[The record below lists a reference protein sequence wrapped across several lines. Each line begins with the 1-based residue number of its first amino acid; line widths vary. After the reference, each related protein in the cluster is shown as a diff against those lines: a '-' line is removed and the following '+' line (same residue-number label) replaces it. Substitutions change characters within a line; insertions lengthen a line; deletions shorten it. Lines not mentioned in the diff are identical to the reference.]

1 MSDETYAEN
10 IMTVSFD
17 YSSQAQQVQA
27 EAMLALIAQEMAN
40 TTDKLYLLIDPV
52 PLVLQPDTTFC
63 DRLVARQPVPV
74 SLPHKAISMQ
84 DYPWLLPLDLSR
96 EDDRQ
101 LLSQSIAVAL
111 DEIHP
116 DKLCRK
122 MGRAVCGWL
131 TSPYPIDDVAKQLGH
146 TAIQQQ
152 PDHRMMRMRY
162 YDPAV
167 NSVLW
172 PVLEDFRQK
181 RLMGILSR
189 WMLVD
194 GDGQPVIRRHRADSA
209 LHLTFL
215 LGLSQVQTDFILHD
229 AGIINRALRRY
240 RLLSTHTPRY
250 PELTAAR
257 LVSEALER
265 LRLHPAFHD
274 DDEWEDLAFHI
285 LYDHPYIDCHPKIDY
300 LLDPATF
307 TADVPWRERIRNISV
322 QTWAQYARE
331 CLAQEEQRAT
341 ENANG

>member
-1 MSDETYAEN
+1 MQNEICAPN
-10 IMTVSFD
+10 IKTVSFD
-17 YSSQAQQVQA
+17 YSPRAQQTQL
-27 EAMLALIAQEMAN
+27 EKMLALIEQEMAN
-40 TTDKLYLLIDPV
+40 AADTLFLLIDPV

-63 DRLVARQPVPV
+63 DQLVARKPVPV
-74 SLPHKAISMQ
+74 SLPHKAISAR
-84 DYPWLLPLDLSR
+84 DYPWLVSLDLCA

-101 LLSQSIAVAL
+101 LLLQSIAVAL

-131 TSPYPIDDVAKQLGH
+131 TSPHPIEDVAKQLGH
-146 TAIQQQ
+146 TVIQRQ

-172 PVLEDFRQK
+172 PVLEDFRQQ
-181 RLMGILSR
+181 RLLGILSC
-189 WMLVD
+189 WIFPD

-215 LGLSQVQTDFILHD
+215 LGLLQAQTDFILHD
-229 AGIINRALRRY
+229 VGIINRALRRY
-240 RLLSTHTPRY
+240 RLLTMETPRY

-257 LVSEALER
+257 LVSEALAR
-265 LRLHPAFHD
+265 QRSHPAFHD
-274 DDEWEDLAFHI
+274 DDEREDLAFHI
-285 LYDHPYIDCHPKIDY
+285 LYDHPYIDLHPKINY
-300 LLDPATF
+300 LLDPYTF
-307 TADVPWRERIRNISV
+307 TADVPWRERIRSIGQ
-322 QTWAQYARE
+322 QTWALYARE

-341 ENANG
+341 EYA

>member
-1 MSDETYAEN
+1 MQNEICAPDIA
-10 IMTVSFD
+10 TVSFD
-17 YSSQAQQVQA
+17 YSPRAQQTQV
-27 EAMLALIAQEMAN
+27 EKTLALIEQEMAN
-40 TTDKLYLLIDPV
+40 AADTLFLLIDPV
-52 PLVLQPDTTFC
+52 PLVLRPDITFC
-63 DRLVARQPVPV
+63 DQLVARKPVPV

-84 DYPWLLPLDLSR
+84 DYPWLVPLDLSA

-101 LLSQSIAVAL
+101 LLLQSIAVAL

-122 MGRAVCGWL
+122 MGRTVCGWL
-131 TSPYPIDDVAKQLGH
+131 TSPHPVDDVAKQLGH

-215 LGLSQVQTDFILHD
+215 LGLSQAQTDFILHD
-229 AGIINRALRRY
+229 VGIINRALRRY
-240 RLLSTHTPRY
+240 RLLTMETPRY

-257 LVSEALER
+257 LVSEALAR
-265 LRLHPAFHD
+265 LRSHPAFHD
-274 DDEWEDLAFHI
+274 DVEREDLAFHI
-285 LYDHPYIDCHPKIDY
+285 LYGHPRIDLHPKIDY
-300 LLDPATF
+300 LLDPYTF
-307 TADVPWRERIRNISV
+307 TADVPWRERIRSIGQ

-331 CLAQEEQRAT
+331 CFAQEEQRAT
-341 ENANG
+341 ENA

>member
-1 MSDETYAEN
+1 MSGENHTEN
-10 IMTVSFD
+10 ITMVSFD
-17 YSSQAQQVQA
+17 YSPQAQQPRV

-40 TTDKLYLLIDPV
+40 TTDTLYLLIDPV
-52 PLVLQPDTTFC
+52 PLVLRPDITFC
-63 DRLVARQPVPV
+63 DQLVARKPVPV

-84 DYPWLLPLDLSR
+84 DYPWLVPLDLSR

-101 LLSQSIAVAL
+101 LLAQSIAVAL

-131 TSPYPIDDVAKQLGH
+131 TSPHPIDDVAKQLGH

-167 NSVLW
+167 NSILW
-172 PVLEDFRQK
+172 LVLEDYRQK

-215 LGLSQVQTDFILHD
+215 LGLSQAQTDFILHD

-240 RLLSTHTPRY
+240 RLLATHTPRY
-250 PELTAAR
+250 PELTAALWVR
-257 LVSEALER
+257 EALER
-265 LRLHPAFHD
+265 LRSHPAFHD
-274 DDEWEDLAFHI
+274 DDEREDLAFHI
-285 LYDHPYIDCHPKIDY
+285 LHDHPRIDLHPKIDY
-300 LLDPATF
+300 LLDPYTF
-307 TADVPWRERIRNISV
+307 TADVPWRERIRSIGQ

-341 ENANG
+341 ENA

>member
-1 MSDETYAEN
+1 MSGENHAEN
-10 IMTVSFD
+10 ITMVSFD
-17 YSSQAQQVQA
+17 YSPQAQQTQ
-27 EAMLALIAQEMAN
+27 EKAMLALIEQEMAN
-40 TTDKLYLLIDPV
+40 TTDTLYLLIDPV

-63 DRLVARQPVPV
+63 DRLVARKPVPV

-84 DYPWLLPLDLSR
+84 DYPWLVPLDLSR

-101 LLSQSIAVAL
+101 LLSQSITVAL

-131 TSPYPIDDVAKQLGH
+131 TSPHPVDDVAKQLGH

-172 PVLEDFRQK
+172 PVLEDFRQQ

-215 LGLSQVQTDFILHD
+215 LGLSQAQTDFILHD

-240 RLLSTHTPRY
+240 LGWRYDARISLTFPRRLLPAPR
-250 PELTAAR
+250 LS
-257 LVSEALER
+257 V
-265 LRLHPAFHD
+265 
-274 DDEWEDLAFHI
+274 
-285 LYDHPYIDCHPKIDY
+285 
-300 LLDPATF
+300 
-307 TADVPWRERIRNISV
+307 REREDSV
-322 QTWAQYARE
+322 YMGYSFLLGHDQDDTGPDPEMPEVVTVKLGRYEGLQKNPVRRE
-331 CLAQEEQRAT
+331 VT
-341 ENANG
+341 EVED